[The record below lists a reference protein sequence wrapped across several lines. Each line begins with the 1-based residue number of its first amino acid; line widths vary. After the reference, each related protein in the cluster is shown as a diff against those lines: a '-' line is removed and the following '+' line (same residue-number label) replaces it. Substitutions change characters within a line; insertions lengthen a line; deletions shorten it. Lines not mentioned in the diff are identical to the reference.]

1 MDDQDFVCLRAWGL
15 HGCVVDYLGPHTY
28 AIITNDKMFVYKKLQ
43 HPDWLSALPAPLRTY
58 APPILRAVA
67 HTAHLMPHCGISFTL
82 HEHALPS
89 RGQPLRRIID
99 FLCAMH
105 VHALHVHC
113 PVPEYIPQQLD
124 LPIDAAL
131 LRDCRSLPAL
141 EHALWS
147 KPRPTLA
154 KNTLTHGDAH
164 PGNVVTDGTGM
175 WLIDWDFCR
184 IASPMRDIASVLVH
198 ERDRSLREALFAVAI
213 EKLIQNGYPSY
224 GLAHDAPI
232 ALCDQAWQWLQWTS
246 MSASIQPHFVSHLEA
261 ILHETVPLL
270 P

>member
-1 MDDQDFVCLRAWGL
+1 LDDQDFARLRAWGL
-15 HGCVVDYLGPHTY
+15 HGCPVDRLGPHTY
-28 AIITNDKMFVYKKLQ
+28 AIIAQDFMFVYKKLQ

-58 APPILRAVA
+58 APPILRADA

-82 HEHALPS
+82 DEQRVPS
-89 RGQPLRRIID
+89 RGQSLRRIID
-99 FLCAMH
+99 VLCTIH
-105 VHALHVHC
+105 VRALDVHC
-113 PVPEYIPQQLD
+113 PVPQYTPQQLD

-131 LRDCRSLPAL
+131 LHDCALLHAL
-141 EHALWS
+141 EHVLWG

-154 KNTLTHGDAH
+154 QNTLTHGDAH
-164 PGNVVTDGTGM
+164 PGNVITDGSRI

-198 ERDRSLREALFAVAI
+198 ERDRSLRETLFAYAI
-213 EKLIQNGYPSY
+213 DTLIQNGYPSH

-246 MSASIQPHFVSHLEA
+246 MSARVHHHCAPHFEA